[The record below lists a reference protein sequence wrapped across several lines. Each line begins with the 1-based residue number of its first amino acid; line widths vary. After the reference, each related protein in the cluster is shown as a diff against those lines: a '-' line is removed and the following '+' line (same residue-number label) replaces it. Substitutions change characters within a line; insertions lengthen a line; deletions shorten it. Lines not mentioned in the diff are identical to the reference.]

1 MTYICIKLSSLAFN
15 EFVFLLVLCL
25 FSELVSFKRKEC
37 ASSFL
42 TAGTRAWPA
51 QPGAAQLTS
60 LRRMDIWTYA
70 FPVQFCP
77 TLSRL
82 KAAFWVTLG
91 KEPTSSSSFRSSLTW
106 TSLNGLSVCLCCVK
120 VKPLKTQLNRTLL
133 APKLLLQLFHDD
145 KINFFVWQH

>member
-42 TAGTRAWPA
+42 TAGARAWPA
-51 QPGAAQLTS
+51 QPGPAQLTA
-60 LRRMDIWTYA
+60 LRLNA

-82 KAAFWVTLG
+82 KAAFRVTLG
-91 KEPTSSSSFRSSLTW
+91 KKSTSSFSFRSSLTW

-120 VKPLKTQLNRTLL
+120 VKPLKTQLDRTSL
-133 APKLLLQLFHDD
+133 ARKLLLQLLHDD
-145 KINFFVWQH
+145 KINFLVWQH